1 MVACCAPKYT
11 GRDLREVIDV
21 QGLTRA
27 ADGMGGFTE
36 TWATV
41 SGSATR
47 AMITAAPGSER
58 WGFMR
63 QVPGNTYKMVTRH
76 FSGASAAQRVVWN
89 GGTYGV
95 LGVVDP
101 DGRGDWLEWRLSDGV
116 AS

>member
-1 MVACCAPKYT
+1 MKCCGSKYSA
-11 GRDLREVIDV
+11 GQLREVITV
-21 QGLTRA
+21 QGLTRTP
-27 ADGMGGFTE
+27 DGMGGFTE

-41 SGSATR
+41 SGAPTR
-47 AMITAAPGSER
+47 AKIEAAPGSER

-63 QVPGNTYKMVTRH
+63 QQPGNTDRMVTRY
-76 FSGASAAQRVVWN
+76 FATATAAQRVLWN
-89 GGTYGV
+89 GKALGV

>member
-1 MVACCAPKYT
+1 MQCGKYSA
-11 GRDLREVIDV
+11 GMLREVVAIQQASQASDG
-21 QGLTRA
+21 QG
-27 ADGMGGFTE
+27 GYTE
-36 TWATV
+36 TWAAV
-41 SGSATR
+41 SGAPTR

-63 QVPGNTYKMVTRH
+63 QTPGNTYKMVTRG
-76 FSGASAAQRVVWN
+76 FATPTAAQRVMWKSKE
-89 GGTYGV
+89 YAV